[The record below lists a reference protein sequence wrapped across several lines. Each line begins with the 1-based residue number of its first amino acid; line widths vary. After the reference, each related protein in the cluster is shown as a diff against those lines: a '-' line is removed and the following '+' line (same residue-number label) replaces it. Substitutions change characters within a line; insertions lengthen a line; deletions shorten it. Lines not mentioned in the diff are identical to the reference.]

1 MKRLVCFLW
10 LLQLF
15 PVQAEKFSDQV
26 EWCGIMGQ
34 VALISGQLKKNK
46 QTPTQV
52 LAQILANP
60 QFKMNEEIN
69 TYWQTQLRMVLA
81 DVYRSHRSP
90 AKHQQVWELRCLD
103 PLGGESPVMPIQ
115 AE

>member
-1 MKRLVCFLW
+1 MKHVICLLW
-10 LLQLF
+10 LWQATY
-15 PVQAEKFSDQV
+15 VQAETFADQV

-34 VALISGQLKKNK
+34 VALISGQLKRKK

-52 LAQILANP
+52 LGKILTNP
-60 QFKMNEEIN
+60 QFKVNDNIN
-69 TYWQTQLRMVLA
+69 AYWQTQLRVVVA

-103 PLGGESPVMPIQ
+103 PSEGESPIVTIQ